1 MMHHVGSFLDFKQ
14 QKPTGKVK
22 QKRNV
27 LGDSRSLG
35 WKLMLESWSWFLKI
49 VARGVQTSA
58 AGSTP
63 PSRPV
68 TTLEG
73 RLPIV
78 CPSCASQLEIQRTRG
93 AAAAAAAKSLQSC
106 LTLCDPIVGSPPG
119 SSVHG
124 ILQART
130 LEWVAISFS
139 KWSRRAHLTELYPCA
154 LCPGM
159 VRGISGQ
166 NHL

>member
-1 MMHHVGSFLDFKQ
+1 MHHVGGFLDFKQ

-27 LGDSRSLG
+27 LRDSRSLG

-106 LTLCDPIVGSPPG
+106 PILC
-119 SSVHG
+119 H
-124 ILQART
+124 RHH
-130 LEWVAISFS
+130 
-139 KWSRRAHLTELYPCA
+139 RRQPTRF
-154 LCPGM
+154 LCPWDSPSKNTG
-159 VRGISGQ
+159 VGCHFLLQGEQESSFD
-166 NHL
+166 